1 MDEYRLRNMSKKRKA
16 AFCKGRVLQR
26 KRIVT
31 DNDVEELRDML
42 IEAVEEFIM
51 EEAGDLFSP
60 DFLVQGWLDENHE
73 ECELEWREVKNL
85 LENAFLSQLLKL
97 AETGIFYWSSLNF
110 ELLDN

>member
-1 MDEYRLRNMSKKRKA
+1 MNEYRMKNMSQKRKA
-16 AFCKGRVLQR
+16 AFLKGRELQR

-42 IEAVEEFIM
+42 IEAVEEFIIK
-51 EEAGDLFSP
+51 EAGNLFSP
-60 DFLVQGWLDENHE
+60 DFLVQGWLDENNE
-73 ECELEWREVKNL
+73 EYELEWREVRNL

-97 AETGIFYWSSLNF
+97 AETGVFYWSSLNF

>member
-1 MDEYRLRNMSKKRKA
+1 MNEYRLRNMSKKRKA

-42 IEAVEEFIM
+42 LEAVKEFLI
-51 EEAGDLFSP
+51 EKAGEQFSP
-60 DFLVQGWLDENHE
+60 DFLVQGWLDENNE
-73 ECELEWREVKNL
+73 EYELEWREVRNL

-97 AETGIFYWSSLNF
+97 AETGVFYWSNLNF
-110 ELLDN
+110 ELLYN

>member
-1 MDEYRLRNMSKKRKA
+1 MNEYRLRNMSKKRKA

-42 IEAVEEFIM
+42 IEATEEFVM
-51 EEAGDLFSP
+51 KKAGGLFSP
-60 DFLVQGWLDENHE
+60 DFLVQGWLDGSNEVY
-73 ECELEWREVKNL
+73 ELEWREVRGL

-97 AETGIFYWSSLNF
+97 AETGVFYWSSLNF
-110 ELLDN
+110 EMLDN

>member
-1 MDEYRLRNMSKKRKA
+1 MREYKYRNMSEKRKT
-16 AFCKGRVLQR
+16 AFLKGRVLQR
-26 KRIVT
+26 KHIVT

-51 EEAGDLFSP
+51 KEAGDLFSP
-60 DFLVQGWLDENHE
+60 DFLVQGWLDEDHE
-73 ECELEWREVKNL
+73 ECEFEWKYVIEL

-97 AETGIFYWSSLNF
+97 AETGVFYWSNLNF